1 MATRG
6 QTFNTRVGE
15 IILHMEVC
23 VCVRVRA
30 CVHEE
35 EIKGVVETKKE
46 RASLGSSK

>member
-6 QTFNTRVGE
+6 QTFNTRVGD
-15 IILHMEVC
+15 IILHVELC
-23 VCVRVRA
+23 VCVLCA

-35 EIKGVVETKKE
+35 EIKEVVETKKE